1 MCDNWEKLKPI
12 WRGSPSTACIE
23 NSVSYVSMDDEVD
36 PFNEYRQEQYQEEE
50 EGEMSDGVCSEA
62 VVTTENDVTS
72 EVSLYRQKHTVTKNV
87 NATPKFVDNKRKNM
101 EKGLSASQRDKIY
114 MKMAKDE
121 LILKQTLVN
130 QLTVATAESN
140 KAFDKMSAS
149 IESVGKSTGEGI
161 KLLACSMGNNQ
172 GSTGTP
178 HPSTYPHSNYYPQQY
193 PLPSGPTYSNG
204 HHPHVPFTRTH
215 STLT

>member
-1 MCDNWEKLKPI
+1 
-12 WRGSPSTACIE
+12 
-23 NSVSYVSMDDEVD
+23 
-36 PFNEYRQEQYQEEE
+36 
-50 EGEMSDGVCSEA
+50 
-62 VVTTENDVTS
+62 
-72 EVSLYRQKHTVTKNV
+72 
-87 NATPKFVDNKRKNM
+87 
-101 EKGLSASQRDKIY
+101 

-149 IESVGKSTGEGI
+149 IESVGKSIGEGI

-172 GSTGTP
+172 GNTGTP